1 MQNQAKKEEPRP
13 SFYSPDL
20 LTIDQCRE
28 KYDTFEYADSRT
40 SIALSKRI
48 KLQHLPNVQD
58 AFDQHLRETGKIE
71 PRAVHDYAK
80 HFKFWVDK
88 VAQAGDLERIS
99 KPKPVTLSEKYAGLS
114 DTDRILLEREESA
127 RTSPK
132 VTKSVTGEPIPS
144 EAQKTA

>member
-1 MQNQAKKEEPRP
+1 M
-13 SFYSPDL
+13 
-20 LTIDQCRE
+20 TIDECRK
-28 KYDTFEYADSRT
+28 KYDTFEYADSRA

-58 AFDQHLRETGKIE
+58 AFDQHLKETGKIE

-99 KPKPVTLSEKYAGLS
+99 KPKPVNLSEKYAGLS
-114 DTDRILLEREESA
+114 DTDRILMEREESN
-127 RTSPK
+127 RTTTK
-132 VTKSVTGEPIPS
+132 LTKSVSGDLSPPT
-144 EAQKTA
+144 AQKTA